1 MAQGFKPL
9 KKAPAAAKG
18 KGKSSS
24 APKPKAGR
32 VIAPK
37 KPNAIQEAKQRKVRA
52 RVTAVAK
59 LTCAAAVSYT
69 HL

>member
-9 KKAPAAAKG
+9 KKAPAASKR

-37 KPNAIQEAKQRKVRA
+37 KPSAVQEAKQRKVRA
-52 RVTAVAK
+52 GAV
-59 LTCAAAVSYT
+59 VVV
-69 HL
+69 